1 MIKIKILPHLIII
14 PAILATQPRSV
25 HHSDWST
32 GVTSPKTLVTIS
44 SLLKYSKAKLSMH
57 IYFISNWHLIVQHL
71 MDSWLSSAKF
81 WEFAFF
87 QELLP
92 LARAVQ
98 YLSFVLITKCILI
111 IMKMKIEMKV
121 KIKKM
126 RNTRLRNADFPS
138 PDSPM
143 AAITSRS

>member
-98 YLSFVLITKCILI
+98 NLPCVLSYVYNDDHDDHDNDEEYQVCLLYTSDA
-111 IMKMKIEMKV
+111 
-121 KIKKM
+121 
-126 RNTRLRNADFPS
+126 ADE
-138 PDSPM
+138 
-143 AAITSRS
+143 